1 MAVAFILSIDRKIKS
16 PNEGANYVSDL
27 FSMIGTLFLFC
38 FWPSFNAGT
47 AVGDSRLRA
56 VVNTFVSICA
66 SVILTF
72 AVSAFVGRGKKE
84 AAHVQNATLAGGVAV
99 GAFADKNIGLFG
111 AMIVGSVAG
120 LISTLGFKFLSN
132 LLKKIRVHD
141 TCGIHNLHGMP
152 GILSGLG
159 AIVVASMP

>member
-1 MAVAFILSIDRKIKS
+1 
-16 PNEGANYVSDL
+16 
-27 FSMIGTLFLFC
+27 MIGTLFLFC